1 MITMRNI
8 WIMMLGICLFGCGA
22 GKQPPSSQLSLT
34 WKLEKDSVEA
44 RYFKNTFCL
53 TNNGNKSLAD
63 NWVIYFN
70 QTPIYYQQPINA
82 PLEIECIGS
91 TYYKMYPTEHYQAL
105 APGETLSFTILSEG
119 NVINVS
125 SVPEGAYIVATD
137 EKGKMLQPQ
146 NIPIEIGLFT
156 PDTQW
161 IRSKS
166 SFPYAD
172 GNYLYKQ
179 NNDFS
184 KPVDCDMLSL
194 FPTPKKV
201 EKTGGVST
209 FSPKVGLKF
218 DGVFKEE
225 ALLLKKQL
233 TSELGCTVS
242 DKDEETII
250 ELKKTELPATCQC
263 PDEYYE
269 IVIKNNLLTLKANN
283 AHGIF
288 NACQTLV
295 ALLDNMKLAS
305 SPLPNLHITDYPDM
319 GHRGIMLDVARNF
332 TKKADLLKL
341 IDILSFYKMNVLHLH
356 LSDDEAW
363 RVEIPGLEE
372 LTEIASRRGH
382 TTDELTCLYP
392 AYAWGWNEADTTS
405 LANGYYSRNDFMD
418 ILKYAKERHIRI
430 IPEIDIPGHSRA
442 AIKAMNARYR
452 KYIDTDQSKAEEY
465 LLIDFAD
472 TSQYL
477 SAQNFTDNVINVAM
491 PSTYRFLEKV
501 IDEIRR
507 MYQDAGVELPAFH
520 VGGDEVPE
528 GIWEGSSICRTF
540 MKKHGLTKIRDLK
553 DYFLEQILE
562 MLDKRNIQV
571 VGWQDIVMKPDNTVN
586 EHFRNS
592 KVLNYC
598 WNTIPEQGGD
608 EVPYKLANAG
618 YPIILCNVGNF
629 YLDMSYCYHVEEPG
643 LRWGGYV
650 DEYVTFDMLPFD
662 IYKSLRR
669 NLKGE
674 SVDVKTVSN
683 GKQPLTKEGYKNIK
697 GLSGQIWAETIRSFE
712 QIEYYLFPKVFG
724 LAERAWNAQPSWAL
738 SPDSKVYVDAKRKYN
753 AGIVTY
759 ELPRLAKRGINFRV
773 SPPGII
779 VKDGL
784 LFVNTTNP
792 NAVIR
797 YTTDG
802 SEPTESSVEWQTPI
816 TCNAPLI
823 KAKAFY
829 LGKESVTTVLIN
841 ESY

>member
-156 PDTQW
+156 PDAQW
-161 IRSKS
+161 IRSKN

-179 NNDFS
+179 NDDFS
-184 KPVDCDMLSL
+184 KPVDCDILSL

-209 FSPKVGLKF
+209 FSPKLGLKF

-233 TSELGCTVS
+233 TSQLGCTVS

-250 ELKKTELPATCQC
+250 ELKKTEHPATCQC

-269 IVIKNNLLTLKANN
+269 IVIKNNLLTLKAND

-295 ALLDNMKLAS
+295 ALLDNMKLAF

-332 TKKADLLKL
+332 TKKTDLLKL

-392 AYAWGWNEADTTS
+392 AYAWGWNEVDTTS
-405 LANGYYSRNDFMD
+405 LANGYYSRSDFMD
-418 ILKYAKERHIRI
+418 ILKYAEERHIRI

-442 AIKAMNARYR
+442 AIKAMNARHR
-452 KYIDTDQSKAEEY
+452 KYIGKDQSKAEEY

-501 IDEIRR
+501 IDEIGR

-540 MKKHGLTKIRDLK
+540 MKEHGLAKIRDLK

-562 MLDKRNIQV
+562 MLDKRNIQA

-629 YLDMSYCYHVEEPG
+629 YLDMAYCYHVEEPG

-669 NLKGE
+669 NLKDE
-674 SVDVKTVSN
+674 SVDVKTASN

-738 SPDSKVYVDAKRKYN
+738 SPDSKVYADTKRKYN

-802 SEPTESSVEWQTPI
+802 SEPTENSVKWQTPI
-816 TCNAPLI
+816 ACDAPQI

-841 ESY
+841 E

>member
-125 SVPEGAYIVATD
+125 SVPEGAYIVVTD

-156 PDTQW
+156 PDAQW
-161 IRSKS
+161 IRSKN

-179 NNDFS
+179 NDDFS
-184 KPVDCDMLSL
+184 KSVDCDILSL

-233 TSELGCTVS
+233 TSQLGCTVS

-269 IVIKNNLLTLKANN
+269 IVIKNNLLTLKAND

-332 TKKADLLKL
+332 TKKTDLLKL

-405 LANGYYSRNDFMD
+405 LANGYYSRSDFMD

-501 IDEIRR
+501 IDEIGR

-528 GIWEGSSICRTF
+528 GIWEGSAICRTF
-540 MKKHGLTKIRDLK
+540 MKEHGLAKIRDLK

-562 MLDKRNIQV
+562 MLDKRNIQA

-629 YLDMSYCYHVEEPG
+629 YLDMAYCYHVEEPG

-674 SVDVKTVSN
+674 SMDVKTASN

-738 SPDSKVYVDAKRKYN
+738 SPDGKVYVDAKRKYN

-802 SEPTESSVEWQTPI
+802 SEPTENSVKWQTPI
-816 TCNAPLI
+816 ACDAPQI

-841 ESY
+841 E

>member
-8 WIMMLGICLFGCGA
+8 WIMMFGICLFGCGA
-22 GKQPPSSQLSLT
+22 GKHPPSSQLSLT

-82 PLEIECIGS
+82 SLEIECIGS

-125 SVPEGAYIVATD
+125 SVPEGAYIVVTD

-156 PDTQW
+156 PDAQW
-161 IRSKS
+161 IRSKN

-179 NNDFS
+179 NDDFS
-184 KPVDCDMLSL
+184 KPVDCDILSL

-233 TSELGCTVS
+233 TSQLGCTVS
-242 DKDEETII
+242 EKDEETII

-269 IVIKNNLLTLKANN
+269 IVIKNNLLTLKAND

-332 TKKADLLKL
+332 TKKTDLLKL

-405 LANGYYSRNDFMD
+405 LANGYYSRSDFMD

-501 IDEIRR
+501 IDEIGR

-528 GIWEGSSICRTF
+528 GIWEGSAICRTF
-540 MKKHGLTKIRDLK
+540 MKEHGLAKIRDLK

-562 MLDKRNIQV
+562 MLDKRNIQA

-629 YLDMSYCYHVEEPG
+629 YLDMAYCYHVEEPG

-669 NLKGE
+669 NLKDE
-674 SVDVKTVSN
+674 SVDVKTASN

-697 GLSGQIWAETIRSFE
+697 GLSGQIWAETIRSFG

-759 ELPRLAKRGINFRV
+759 ELPRLAKRGNNFRV

-802 SEPTESSVEWQTPI
+802 SEPTENSVKWQTPI
-816 TCNAPLI
+816 ACDAPQI

-841 ESY
+841 E

>member
-22 GKQPPSSQLSLT
+22 AKQPLSSQLSLT

-161 IRSKS
+161 IRSKN

-233 TSELGCTVS
+233 ASQLGCTVS

-250 ELKKTELPATCQC
+250 ELKKMEVPITC
-263 PDEYYE
+263 
-269 IVIKNNLLTLKANN
+269 
-283 AHGIF
+283 
-288 NACQTLV
+288 CQTLL
-295 ALLDNMKLAS
+295 ALLDNMELTSA
-305 SPLPNLHITDYPDM
+305 PLPNLHITDYPDM

-332 TKKADLLKL
+332 TKKTDLLKL

-491 PSTYRFLEKV
+491 LSTYRFLEKV
-501 IDEIRR
+501 IDEIGR

-528 GIWEGSSICRTF
+528 GIWEGSSVCRTF

-553 DYFLEQILE
+553 DYFLGQILE
-562 MLDKRNIQV
+562 MLDKRNIQA
-571 VGWQDIVMKPDNTVN
+571 VGWQDIVMNPDNTVN

-629 YLDMSYCYHVEEPG
+629 YLDMAYCYHVEEPG

-674 SVDVKTVSN
+674 SVDVKTASN

-724 LAERAWNAQPSWAL
+724 LAERVWNAQPSWAL
-738 SPDSKVYVDAKRKYN
+738 SPDGKVYMDAKRKYN

-784 LFVNTTNP
+784 LLVNTTNP

-802 SEPTESSVEWQTPI
+802 SEPTESSVEWQTQI
-816 TCNAPLI
+816 ACDAPLI

-841 ESY
+841 ELY

>member
-137 EKGKMLQPQ
+137 ENGKMLQPQ

-156 PDTQW
+156 PDAQW
-161 IRSKS
+161 IRSKN

-184 KPVDCDMLSL
+184 KPVDCDILSL

-233 TSELGCTVS
+233 TSQLGCTVS

-250 ELKKTELPATCQC
+250 ELKKIELPATCQC

-269 IVIKNNLLTLKANN
+269 IVIKNNLLTLKAND

-332 TKKADLLKL
+332 TKKTDLLKL

-405 LANGYYSRNDFMD
+405 LANGYYSRSDFMD

-501 IDEIRR
+501 IDEIGR

-540 MKKHGLTKIRDLK
+540 MKEHGLAKIRDLK

-562 MLDKRNIQV
+562 MLDKRNIQA

-629 YLDMSYCYHVEEPG
+629 YLDMAYCYHVEEPG

-674 SVDVKTVSN
+674 SVDVKTASN

-759 ELPRLAKRGINFRV
+759 ELPRLAKRGIDFRV

-802 SEPTESSVEWQTPI
+802 SEPTENSVKWQTPI
-816 TCNAPLI
+816 ACDAPQI

-841 ESY
+841 E

>member
-63 NWVIYFN
+63 DWVIYFN

-156 PDTQW
+156 PDAQW
-161 IRSKS
+161 IRSKN

-172 GNYLYKQ
+172 GYYLYKQ
-179 NNDFS
+179 NDDFS
-184 KPVDCDMLSL
+184 KPVECDILSL

-233 TSELGCTVS
+233 TSQLGCTVS
-242 DKDEETII
+242 EKDEETII

-269 IVIKNNLLTLKANN
+269 IVIKNNLLTLKAND

-332 TKKADLLKL
+332 TKKTDLLKL

-392 AYAWGWNEADTTS
+392 AYAWGWNEVDTTS
-405 LANGYYSRNDFMD
+405 LANGYYSRSDFMD

-501 IDEIRR
+501 IDEIGR

-540 MKKHGLTKIRDLK
+540 MKEHGLAKIRDLK

-562 MLDKRNIQV
+562 MLNKRNIQA

-629 YLDMSYCYHVEEPG
+629 YLDMAYCYHVEEPG

-674 SVDVKTVSN
+674 SVDVKTASN

-738 SPDSKVYVDAKRKYN
+738 SPDSKVYADAKRKYN

-802 SEPTESSVEWQTPI
+802 SEPTENSVKWQTPI
-816 TCNAPLI
+816 ACDAPQI

-841 ESY
+841 E

>member
-53 TNNGNKSLAD
+53 TNNGNKALAD

-70 QTPIYYQQPINA
+70 QTPIYYQQPVNA

-146 NIPIEIGLFT
+146 NIPIEIGLFR
-156 PDTQW
+156 PDAQW
-161 IRSKS
+161 ISSKN

-179 NNDFS
+179 NDDFS
-184 KPVDCDMLSL
+184 KPVDCDILSL

-209 FSPKVGLKF
+209 FSPKLGLKF

-233 TSELGCTVS
+233 TSQLGCTVS

-250 ELKKTELPATCQC
+250 ELKKTEHPATCQC

-269 IVIKNNLLTLKANN
+269 IVIKNNLLTLKAND

-295 ALLDNMKLAS
+295 ALLDNMKLAF

-332 TKKADLLKL
+332 TKKTDLLKL

-372 LTEIASRRGH
+372 LTETASLRGH
-382 TTDELTCLYP
+382 TTDEQTCLYP

-405 LANGYYSRNDFMD
+405 LANGYYSRSDFMD

-442 AIKAMNARYR
+442 AIKAMNARHR
-452 KYIDTDQSKAEEY
+452 KYIGKDQSKAEEY

-501 IDEIRR
+501 IDEIGR

-528 GIWEGSSICRTF
+528 GIWEGSAICCTF
-540 MKKHGLTKIRDLK
+540 MKEHGLTKIRDLK

-562 MLDKRNIQV
+562 MLDKRNIQA
-571 VGWQDIVMKPDNTVN
+571 VGWQDIVMNPDNTVN

-629 YLDMSYCYHVEEPG
+629 YLDMAYCYHVEEPG

-669 NLKGE
+669 NLKDE
-674 SVDVKTVSN
+674 SVDVKTASN

-738 SPDSKVYVDAKRKYN
+738 SPDSKVYADTKRKYN

-802 SEPTESSVEWQTPI
+802 SEPTENSVKWQTPI
-816 TCNAPLI
+816 ACDAPQI

-841 ESY
+841 E

>member
-161 IRSKS
+161 IRSKN

-233 TSELGCTVS
+233 ASQLGCTVS

-250 ELKKTELPATCQC
+250 ELKKTEFPATCQC

-269 IVIKNNLLTLKANN
+269 IVIKNNLLTLKAND

-332 TKKADLLKL
+332 TKKTDLLKL
-341 IDILSFYKMNVLHLH
+341 IDMLSFYKMNVLHLH

-405 LANGYYSRNDFMD
+405 LANGYYSRSDFMD

-430 IPEIDIPGHSRA
+430 IPEVDIPGHSRA

-452 KYIDTDQSKAEEY
+452 KYIDTNQSKAEEY

-501 IDEIRR
+501 IDEIGR

-540 MKKHGLTKIRDLK
+540 MKEHGLTKIRDLK

-562 MLDKRNIQV
+562 MLDKRNIQA

-629 YLDMSYCYHVEEPG
+629 YLDMAYCYHVEEPG

-674 SVDVKTVSN
+674 SVDVKTASN

-724 LAERAWNAQPSWAL
+724 LAERVWNAQPSWAL
-738 SPDSKVYVDAKRKYN
+738 SPDGKVYMDAKRKYN

-802 SEPTESSVEWQTPI
+802 SEPTENSVKWQTPI
-816 TCNAPLI
+816 ACDAPQI

-841 ESY
+841 E

>member
-156 PDTQW
+156 PDAQW
-161 IRSKS
+161 IRSKNS
-166 SFPYAD
+166 LPYAD

-179 NNDFS
+179 NDDFS
-184 KPVDCDMLSL
+184 KPVDCDILSL

-209 FSPKVGLKF
+209 FSPKLGLKF

-233 TSELGCTVS
+233 TSQLGCTVS

-269 IVIKNNLLTLKANN
+269 IVIKNNLLTLKAND

-332 TKKADLLKL
+332 TKKTDLLKL

-392 AYAWGWNEADTTS
+392 AYAWGWNEVDTTS
-405 LANGYYSRNDFMD
+405 LANGYYSRSDFMD

-501 IDEIRR
+501 IDEIGR

-540 MKKHGLTKIRDLK
+540 MKEHGLAKIRDLK

-562 MLDKRNIQV
+562 MLDKRNIQA

-629 YLDMSYCYHVEEPG
+629 YLDMAYCYHVEEPG

-674 SVDVKTVSN
+674 SVDVKTASN

-738 SPDSKVYVDAKRKYN
+738 SPDSKVYADAKRKYN

-784 LFVNTTNP
+784 LFVNATNP

-802 SEPTESSVEWQTPI
+802 SEPTENSVKWQTPI
-816 TCNAPLI
+816 ACDAPQI

-841 ESY
+841 E

>member
-1 MITMRNI
+1 
-8 WIMMLGICLFGCGA
+8 MMLGICLFGCGA

-156 PDTQW
+156 PDAQW
-161 IRSKS
+161 IRSKN

-179 NNDFS
+179 NDDFS
-184 KPVDCDMLSL
+184 KPVDCDILSL

-233 TSELGCTVS
+233 TSQLGCTVS

-269 IVIKNNLLTLKANN
+269 IVIKNNLLTLKAND

-332 TKKADLLKL
+332 TKKTDLLKL

-405 LANGYYSRNDFMD
+405 LANGYYSRSDFMD

-501 IDEIRR
+501 IDEIGR

-528 GIWEGSSICRTF
+528 GIWEGSAICRTF
-540 MKKHGLTKIRDLK
+540 MKEHGLAKIRDLK

-562 MLDKRNIQV
+562 MLDKRNIQA

-629 YLDMSYCYHVEEPG
+629 YLDMAYCYHVEEPG

-674 SVDVKTVSN
+674 SVDVKTASN

-738 SPDSKVYVDAKRKYN
+738 SSDSKVYADAKRKYN

-802 SEPTESSVEWQTPI
+802 SEPTENSVKWQTPI
-816 TCNAPLI
+816 ACDAPQI

-841 ESY
+841 E

>member
-34 WKLEKDSVEA
+34 WKLEKDSVGA

-53 TNNGNKSLAD
+53 TNNGNKALAD

-70 QTPIYYQQPINA
+70 QTPIYYQQPVNA

-105 APGETLSFTILSEG
+105 APGETLSFTIMSEG

-161 IRSKS
+161 IRSKN

-233 TSELGCTVS
+233 TSLFGCIVS

-250 ELKKTELPATCQC
+250 ELKKTELPATCQY

-269 IVIKNNLLTLKANN
+269 IVIKNNLLTLKAND

-288 NACQTLV
+288 NAGQTLV

-332 TKKADLLKL
+332 TKKTDLLKL

-491 PSTYRFLEKV
+491 LSTYRFLEKV
-501 IDEIRR
+501 IDEIGR

-528 GIWEGSSICRTF
+528 GIWEGSAICRTF
-540 MKKHGLTKIRDLK
+540 MKEHGLTKIRDLK

-562 MLDKRNIQV
+562 MLDKRNIQA
-571 VGWQDIVMKPDNTVN
+571 VGWQDIVMNPDNTVN

-629 YLDMSYCYHVEEPG
+629 YLDMAYCYHVEEPG

-674 SVDVKTVSN
+674 PVDVKTASN
-683 GKQPLTKEGYKNIK
+683 GKQPLTKEGCQNIK
-697 GLSGQIWAETIRSFE
+697 GLSGQIWSETIRSFE
-712 QIEYYLFPKVFG
+712 QIEYFLFPKVFG

-738 SPDSKVYVDAKRKYN
+738 SSDNKIYMDAKRKYN
-753 AGIVTY
+753 AGIVNY
-759 ELPRLAKRGINFRV
+759 ELPRLAKRGINFRI

-779 VKDGL
+779 VRDGL
-784 LFVNTTNP
+784 LLANTTNP
-792 NAVIR
+792 NVVIR

-802 SEPTESSVEWQTPI
+802 NEPNENSVVWKEPI
-816 TCNAPLI
+816 KCDAPLI
-823 KAKAFY
+823 KAKAFC
-829 LGKESVTTVLIN
+829 LGKESVTIVLIN
-841 ESY
+841 K

>member
-125 SVPEGAYIVATD
+125 SVPEGAYIVVTD

-156 PDTQW
+156 PDAQW
-161 IRSKS
+161 IRSKN

-179 NNDFS
+179 NDDFS
-184 KPVDCDMLSL
+184 KPVDCDILSL

-233 TSELGCTVS
+233 TSQLGCTAS

-269 IVIKNNLLTLKANN
+269 IVIKNNLLTLKAND

-332 TKKADLLKL
+332 TKKTDLLKL

-405 LANGYYSRNDFMD
+405 LANGYYSRSDFMD

-501 IDEIRR
+501 IDEIGR

-528 GIWEGSSICRTF
+528 GIWEGSAICRTF
-540 MKKHGLTKIRDLK
+540 MKEHGLTKIRDLK

-562 MLDKRNIQV
+562 MLDKRNIQA

-598 WNTIPEQGGD
+598 WNTIPEQDGD

-629 YLDMSYCYHVEEPG
+629 YLDMAYCYHVEEPG

-674 SVDVKTVSN
+674 SVDVKKASN

-738 SPDSKVYVDAKRKYN
+738 SPDSKVYADVKRKYN

-802 SEPTESSVEWQTPI
+802 SEPTENSVKWQTPI
-816 TCNAPLI
+816 ACDAPQI

-841 ESY
+841 E

>member
-125 SVPEGAYIVATD
+125 SVPEGAYIVVTD

-146 NIPIEIGLFT
+146 NIPIEIGLFM
-156 PDTQW
+156 PDAQW
-161 IRSKS
+161 VRSKN

-179 NNDFS
+179 NDDFS
-184 KPVDCDMLSL
+184 KPVDCDILSL

-233 TSELGCTVS
+233 TSQLGCTVS
-242 DKDEETII
+242 EKDEETII

-269 IVIKNNLLTLKANN
+269 IVIKNNLLTLKAND

-332 TKKADLLKL
+332 TKKTDLLKL

-405 LANGYYSRNDFMD
+405 LANGYYSRSDFMD

-430 IPEIDIPGHSRA
+430 IPEVDIPGHSRA

-452 KYIDTDQSKAEEY
+452 KYIDTNQSKAEEY

-501 IDEIRR
+501 IDEIGR

-540 MKKHGLTKIRDLK
+540 MKEHGLAKIRDLK

-562 MLDKRNIQV
+562 MLDKRNIQA

-629 YLDMSYCYHVEEPG
+629 YLDMAYCYHVEEPG

-674 SVDVKTVSN
+674 SVDVKTASN

-738 SPDSKVYVDAKRKYN
+738 SPDSKVYADTKRKYN

-802 SEPTESSVEWQTPI
+802 SEPTENSVKWQTPI
-816 TCNAPLI
+816 ACDAPQI

-841 ESY
+841 E

>member
-156 PDTQW
+156 PDAQW
-161 IRSKS
+161 IRSKN

-179 NNDFS
+179 NDDFS
-184 KPVDCDMLSL
+184 KPVDCDILSL

-233 TSELGCTVS
+233 TSQLGCTVS

-269 IVIKNNLLTLKANN
+269 IVIKNNLLTLKAND

-295 ALLDNMKLAS
+295 ALLDSMKLAS

-332 TKKADLLKL
+332 TKKTDLLKL

-392 AYAWGWNEADTTS
+392 AYAWGWNEVDTTS
-405 LANGYYSRNDFMD
+405 LANGYYSRSDFMD

-501 IDEIRR
+501 IDEIGR

-540 MKKHGLTKIRDLK
+540 MKEHGLAKIRDLK

-562 MLDKRNIQV
+562 MLDKRNIQA

-629 YLDMSYCYHVEEPG
+629 YLDMAYCYHVEEPG

-674 SVDVKTVSN
+674 SVDVKTASN

-738 SPDSKVYVDAKRKYN
+738 SPDSKVYADAKRKYN
-753 AGIVTY
+753 AGIVIY

-802 SEPTESSVEWQTPI
+802 SEPTENSVKWQTPI
-816 TCNAPLI
+816 ACDAPQI

-841 ESY
+841 E

>member
-22 GKQPPSSQLSLT
+22 GKQSPSSQLSLT

-53 TNNGNKSLAD
+53 TNKGNKSLAD
-63 NWVIYFN
+63 DWVIYFN

-125 SVPEGAYIVATD
+125 SVPEGAYIVVTD

-156 PDTQW
+156 PDAQW
-161 IRSKS
+161 IRSKN

-179 NNDFS
+179 NDDFS
-184 KPVDCDMLSL
+184 KPVDCDILSL

-201 EKTGGVST
+201 EKAGGVST

-233 TSELGCTVS
+233 TSQLGCTVS

-250 ELKKTELPATCQC
+250 ELKKTEHPATCQC

-269 IVIKNNLLTLKANN
+269 IVIKNNLLTLKAND

-332 TKKADLLKL
+332 TKKTDLLKL

-405 LANGYYSRNDFMD
+405 LANGYYSRSDFMD

-452 KYIDTDQSKAEEY
+452 KYIDTDQPKAEEY

-501 IDEIRR
+501 IDEIGR
-507 MYQDAGVELPAFH
+507 MYQDAGVELLAFH

-528 GIWEGSSICRTF
+528 GIWEGSAICRTF
-540 MKKHGLTKIRDLK
+540 MKEHGLAKIRDLK

-562 MLDKRNIQV
+562 MLDKRNIQA

-629 YLDMSYCYHVEEPG
+629 YLDMAYCYHVEEPG

-674 SVDVKTVSN
+674 SVDVKTASN

-738 SPDSKVYVDAKRKYN
+738 SLDSKVYVDAKRKYN

-784 LFVNTTNP
+784 LLANTANP

-802 SEPTESSVEWQTPI
+802 NEPNENSVLWKEPI
-816 TCNAPLI
+816 KCDAPLI
-823 KAKAFY
+823 KAKAY
-829 LGKESVTTVLIN
+829 CLGKESVAIMLIN
-841 ESY
+841 K

>member
-22 GKQPPSSQLSLT
+22 GKQSLSSQLSLT
-34 WKLEKDSVEA
+34 WKLEKDSAEA

-137 EKGKMLQPQ
+137 ENGKMLQPQ

-156 PDTQW
+156 PNTQW
-161 IRSKS
+161 VRSKN

-172 GNYLYKQ
+172 GNNLYKQ
-179 NNDFS
+179 NDDFS
-184 KPVDCDMLSL
+184 KPIDCDMLSL

-269 IVIKNNLLTLKANN
+269 IVTKNNLLTLKANN

-305 SPLPNLHITDYPDM
+305 SPLPNLHVTDYPDM

-501 IDEIRR
+501 IDEIGR

-528 GIWEGSSICRTF
+528 GIWEGSSVCRTF
-540 MKKHGLTKIRDLK
+540 MKEHGLTKIRDLK

-562 MLDKRNIQV
+562 MLDKRNIQA
-571 VGWQDIVMKPDNTVN
+571 VGWQDIVMKPDNIVN

-629 YLDMSYCYHVEEPG
+629 YLDMAYRYHVEEPG

-662 IYKSLRR
+662 TYKSLRR

-816 TCNAPLI
+816 TCNVPLI

>member
-1 MITMRNI
+1 MMAMRNI
-8 WIMMLGICLFGCGA
+8 WVMIVGICLFGCGA

-125 SVPEGAYIVATD
+125 SVPEGAYIIATD

-156 PDTQW
+156 PDAQW
-161 IRSKS
+161 IRSKN

-179 NNDFS
+179 NDDFS
-184 KPVDCDMLSL
+184 KPVDCDILSL

-201 EKTGGVST
+201 EKAGGVST

-233 TSELGCTVS
+233 TSQLGCTVS

-250 ELKKTELPATCQC
+250 ELKKTEHPATCQC

-269 IVIKNNLLTLKANN
+269 IVIKNNLLTLKAND

-332 TKKADLLKL
+332 TKKTDLLKL

-392 AYAWGWNEADTTS
+392 AYAWGWNEVDTTS
-405 LANGYYSRNDFMD
+405 LANGYYSRSDFMD

-501 IDEIRR
+501 IDEIGR

-540 MKKHGLTKIRDLK
+540 MKEHGLAKIRDLK

-562 MLDKRNIQV
+562 MLDKRNIQA

-629 YLDMSYCYHVEEPG
+629 YLDMAYCYHVEEPG

-674 SVDVKTVSN
+674 SVDVKTASN

-738 SPDSKVYVDAKRKYN
+738 SPDSKVYADAKRKYN

-802 SEPTESSVEWQTPI
+802 SEPTENSVKWQTPI
-816 TCNAPLI
+816 ACDAPQI

-841 ESY
+841 E

>member
-22 GKQPPSSQLSLT
+22 GKQPPSSQLSLI

-91 TYYKMYPTEHYQAL
+91 TYYKMYHTEHYQAL
-105 APGETLSFTILSEG
+105 APGETLSFAILSEG

-156 PDTQW
+156 PDAQW
-161 IRSKS
+161 IRSKN

-179 NNDFS
+179 NDDFS
-184 KPVDCDMLSL
+184 KPVDCDILSL

-209 FSPKVGLKF
+209 FSPKIGLKF

-233 TSELGCTVS
+233 TSQLGCTVS

-269 IVIKNNLLTLKANN
+269 IVIKNNLLTLKAND

-332 TKKADLLKL
+332 TKKTDLLKL

-405 LANGYYSRNDFMD
+405 LANGYYSRSDFMD

-501 IDEIRR
+501 IDEIGR

-528 GIWEGSSICRTF
+528 GIWEGSAICRTF
-540 MKKHGLTKIRDLK
+540 MKEHGLAKIRDLK

-562 MLDKRNIQV
+562 MLDKRNIQA

-629 YLDMSYCYHVEEPG
+629 YLDMAYCYHVEEPG

-662 IYKSLRR
+662 IYKSLRW

-674 SVDVKTVSN
+674 SVDVKTASN

-724 LAERAWNAQPSWAL
+724 LSERAWNAQPSWAL
-738 SPDSKVYVDAKRKYN
+738 SPDSKVYADAKRKYN

-802 SEPTESSVEWQTPI
+802 SEPTENSVKWQTPI
-816 TCNAPLI
+816 ACDAPQI

-841 ESY
+841 E

>member
-22 GKQPPSSQLSLT
+22 GKQPLSSQLSLT

-137 EKGKMLQPQ
+137 ENGKMLQPQ

-156 PDTQW
+156 PNTQW
-161 IRSKS
+161 VRSKN

-172 GNYLYKQ
+172 GNNLYKQ
-179 NNDFS
+179 NDDFS
-184 KPVDCDMLSL
+184 KPIDCDMLSL

-305 SPLPNLHITDYPDM
+305 SPLPNLHVTDYPDM

-501 IDEIRR
+501 IDEIGR

-528 GIWEGSSICRTF
+528 GIWEGSSVCRTF
-540 MKKHGLTKIRDLK
+540 MKEHGLTKIRDLK

-562 MLDKRNIQV
+562 MLDKRNIQA
-571 VGWQDIVMKPDNTVN
+571 VGWQDIVMKPDNIVN

-629 YLDMSYCYHVEEPG
+629 YLDMAYRYHVEEPG

-662 IYKSLRR
+662 TYKSLRR

-816 TCNAPLI
+816 TCNVPLI

>member
-22 GKQPPSSQLSLT
+22 GKQPPSSQLSLI

-105 APGETLSFTILSEG
+105 APGETLSFAILSEG

-156 PDTQW
+156 PDAQW
-161 IRSKS
+161 IRSKN

-179 NNDFS
+179 NDDFS
-184 KPVDCDMLSL
+184 KPVDCDILSL

-209 FSPKVGLKF
+209 FSPKIGLKF

-233 TSELGCTVS
+233 TSQLGCTVS

-269 IVIKNNLLTLKANN
+269 IVIKNNLLTLKAND

-295 ALLDNMKLAS
+295 ALLDSMKLAS

-332 TKKADLLKL
+332 TKKTDLLKL

-405 LANGYYSRNDFMD
+405 LANGYYSRSDFMD

-501 IDEIRR
+501 IDEIGR

-528 GIWEGSSICRTF
+528 GIWEGSAICRTF
-540 MKKHGLTKIRDLK
+540 MKEHGLAKIRDLK

-562 MLDKRNIQV
+562 MLDKRNIQA

-629 YLDMSYCYHVEEPG
+629 YLDMAYCYHVEEPG

-662 IYKSLRR
+662 IYKSLRW

-674 SVDVKTVSN
+674 SVDVKTASN

-724 LAERAWNAQPSWAL
+724 LSERAWNAQPSWAL
-738 SPDSKVYVDAKRKYN
+738 SPDSKVYADAKRKYN

-802 SEPTESSVEWQTPI
+802 SEPTENSVKWQTPI
-816 TCNAPLI
+816 ACDAPQI

-841 ESY
+841 E

>member
-53 TNNGNKSLAD
+53 TNNGNKALAD

-70 QTPIYYQQPINA
+70 QTPIYYQQPVNA

-105 APGETLSFTILSEG
+105 APGETLSFTIMSEG

-146 NIPIEIGLFT
+146 NIPIEIGLFR
-156 PDTQW
+156 PDAQW
-161 IRSKS
+161 ISSKN

-179 NNDFS
+179 NDDFS
-184 KPVDCDMLSL
+184 KPVDCDILSL

-233 TSELGCTVS
+233 TSLFGCIVS

-250 ELKKTELPATCQC
+250 ELKKTELPATCQY

-269 IVIKNNLLTLKANN
+269 IVIKNNLLTLKANDV
-283 AHGIF
+283 HGIF
-288 NACQTLV
+288 NAGQTLV

-332 TKKADLLKL
+332 TKKTDLLKL

-372 LTEIASRRGH
+372 LTATASLRGH
-382 TTDELTCLYP
+382 TTDEQTCLYP

-405 LANGYYSRNDFMD
+405 LANGYYSRSDFMD

-442 AIKAMNARYR
+442 AIKAMNARHR
-452 KYIDTDQSKAEEY
+452 KYMGKDQSKAEEY

-501 IDEIRR
+501 IDEIGR

-528 GIWEGSSICRTF
+528 GIWEGSAICRTF
-540 MKKHGLTKIRDLK
+540 MKEHGLTKIRDLK

-562 MLDKRNIQV
+562 MLDKRNIQA
-571 VGWQDIVMKPDNTVN
+571 VGWQDIVMNPDNTVN

-629 YLDMSYCYHVEEPG
+629 YLDMAYCYHVEEPG

-674 SVDVKTVSN
+674 PVDVKTASN
-683 GKQPLTKEGYKNIK
+683 GKQPLTKEGCQNIK
-697 GLSGQIWAETIRSFE
+697 GLSGQIWSETIRSFE

-738 SPDSKVYVDAKRKYN
+738 SSDNKIYMDAKRKYN
-753 AGIVTY
+753 AGIVNY
-759 ELPRLAKRGINFRV
+759 ELPRLAKRGINFRI

-779 VKDGL
+779 VRDGL
-784 LFVNTTNP
+784 LLANTTNP
-792 NAVIR
+792 NVVIR

-802 SEPTESSVEWQTPI
+802 NEPNENSVVWKEPI
-816 TCNAPLI
+816 KCDAPLI
-823 KAKAFY
+823 KAKA
-829 LGKESVTTVLIN
+829 LGKESVTIVLIN
-841 ESY
+841 K

>member
-105 APGETLSFTILSEG
+105 APGETLSFTILSER

-137 EKGKMLQPQ
+137 ENGKMLQPQ

-156 PDTQW
+156 PDAQW
-161 IRSKS
+161 IRSKN

-179 NNDFS
+179 NDDFS
-184 KPVDCDMLSL
+184 KPVDCDILSL

-233 TSELGCTVS
+233 TSQLGCTVS

-269 IVIKNNLLTLKANN
+269 IVIKNNLLTLKAND

-295 ALLDNMKLAS
+295 ALLDSMKLAS

-332 TKKADLLKL
+332 TKKTDLLKL

-392 AYAWGWNEADTTS
+392 AYAWGWNEVDTTS
-405 LANGYYSRNDFMD
+405 LANGYYSRSDFMD

-501 IDEIRR
+501 IDEIGR

-528 GIWEGSSICRTF
+528 GIWEGSSVCRTF

-553 DYFLEQILE
+553 DYFLGQILE
-562 MLDKRNIQV
+562 MLDKRNIQA
-571 VGWQDIVMKPDNTVN
+571 VGWQDIVMNPDNTVN

-629 YLDMSYCYHVEEPG
+629 YLDMAYCYHVEEPG

-674 SVDVKTVSN
+674 SVDVKTASN

-816 TCNAPLI
+816 TCNVPLI

>member
-156 PDTQW
+156 PDAQW
-161 IRSKS
+161 IRSKN

-218 DGVFKEE
+218 AGVFKEE

-233 TSELGCTVS
+233 TSQLGCTVS

-269 IVIKNNLLTLKANN
+269 IVIKNNLLTLKAND

-332 TKKADLLKL
+332 TKKTDLLNL

-405 LANGYYSRNDFMD
+405 LANGYYSRSDFMD

-452 KYIDTDQSKAEEY
+452 KYIDTDRPKAEEY

-501 IDEIRR
+501 IDEIGR

-528 GIWEGSSICRTF
+528 GIWEGSSVCRTF

-553 DYFLEQILE
+553 DYFLGQILE
-562 MLDKRNIQV
+562 MLDKHNIQA
-571 VGWQDIVMKPDNTVN
+571 VGWQDIVMNPDNTVN
-586 EHFRNS
+586 EHFRHS

-629 YLDMSYCYHVEEPG
+629 YLDMAYCYHVEEPG

-674 SVDVKTVSN
+674 SVDVKTASN

-738 SPDSKVYVDAKRKYN
+738 SLDSKVYVDAKRKYN

-773 SPPGII
+773 SPPGIM
-779 VKDGL
+779 VRDGL
-784 LFVNTTNP
+784 LLVNTTNP

-802 SEPTESSVEWQTPI
+802 SEPTESSVEWQTQI
-816 TCNAPLI
+816 ACDAPLI

>member
-53 TNNGNKSLAD
+53 TNKGNKSLAD
-63 NWVIYFN
+63 DWVIYFN

-156 PDTQW
+156 PDAQW
-161 IRSKS
+161 VRSKN

-179 NNDFS
+179 NDDFS
-184 KPVDCDMLSL
+184 KSVDCDILSL

-233 TSELGCTVS
+233 TSQLGCTVS
-242 DKDEETII
+242 EKDEETII

-269 IVIKNNLLTLKANN
+269 IVIKNNLLTLKAND

-332 TKKADLLKL
+332 TKKTDLLKL

-372 LTEIASRRGH
+372 LTEIASRRGY

-392 AYAWGWNEADTTS
+392 AYAWGWNEVDTTS
-405 LANGYYSRNDFMD
+405 LANGYYSRSDFMD

-501 IDEIRR
+501 IDEIGR

-528 GIWEGSSICRTF
+528 GIWEGSAICRTF
-540 MKKHGLTKIRDLK
+540 MKEHGLAKIRDLK

-562 MLDKRNIQV
+562 MLDKRNIQA

-629 YLDMSYCYHVEEPG
+629 YLDMAYCYHVEEPG

-674 SVDVKTVSN
+674 SVDVKTASN

-738 SPDSKVYVDAKRKYN
+738 SPDSKVYADAKRKYN

-802 SEPTESSVEWQTPI
+802 SEPTENSVKWQTPI
-816 TCNAPLI
+816 ACDAPQI

-841 ESY
+841 E

>member
-53 TNNGNKSLAD
+53 TNKGNKSLAD
-63 NWVIYFN
+63 DWVIYFN

-82 PLEIECIGS
+82 PVEIECIGS

-125 SVPEGAYIVATD
+125 SVPEGAYIVVTD

-156 PDTQW
+156 PDAQW
-161 IRSKS
+161 IRSKN

-179 NNDFS
+179 NDDFS
-184 KPVDCDMLSL
+184 KPVDCDILSL

-209 FSPKVGLKF
+209 FSPKLGLKF

-233 TSELGCTVS
+233 TSQLGCTVS

-250 ELKKTELPATCQC
+250 ELKKTEHPATCQC

-269 IVIKNNLLTLKANN
+269 IVIKNNLLTLKAND

-332 TKKADLLKL
+332 TKKTDLLKL

-392 AYAWGWNEADTTS
+392 AYAWGWNEAVTTS
-405 LANGYYSRNDFMD
+405 LANGYYSRSDFMD

-501 IDEIRR
+501 IDEIGR

-540 MKKHGLTKIRDLK
+540 MKEHGLTKIRDLK

-562 MLDKRNIQV
+562 MLDKRNIQA
-571 VGWQDIVMKPDNTVN
+571 VGWQDIVMNPDNTVN

-629 YLDMSYCYHVEEPG
+629 YLDMAYCYHVEEPG

-674 SVDVKTVSN
+674 SVDVKTASN

-738 SPDSKVYVDAKRKYN
+738 SPDSKVYADAKRKYN

-802 SEPTESSVEWQTPI
+802 SEPTENSVKWQTPI
-816 TCNAPLI
+816 ACDAPQI

-841 ESY
+841 E

>member
-8 WIMMLGICLFGCGA
+8 WIMMLGICLFVCGA
-22 GKQPPSSQLSLT
+22 GKQSLSSQLSLT
-34 WKLEKDSVEA
+34 WKLEKDSAEA

-137 EKGKMLQPQ
+137 ENGKMLQPQ

-156 PDTQW
+156 PNTQW
-161 IRSKS
+161 VRSKN

-172 GNYLYKQ
+172 GNNLYKQ
-179 NNDFS
+179 NDDFS
-184 KPVDCDMLSL
+184 KPIDCDMLSL

-305 SPLPNLHITDYPDM
+305 SPLPNLHVTDYPDM

-501 IDEIRR
+501 IDEIGR

-528 GIWEGSSICRTF
+528 GIWEGSSVCRTF
-540 MKKHGLTKIRDLK
+540 MKEHGLTKIRDLK

-562 MLDKRNIQV
+562 MLDKRNIQA
-571 VGWQDIVMKPDNTVN
+571 VGWQDIVMKPDNIVN

-629 YLDMSYCYHVEEPG
+629 YLDMAYRYHVEEPG

-816 TCNAPLI
+816 TCNVPLI

>member
-146 NIPIEIGLFT
+146 NIPIEIGLFR
-156 PDTQW
+156 PDAQW
-161 IRSKS
+161 ISSKN

-179 NNDFS
+179 NDDFS
-184 KPVDCDMLSL
+184 KPVDCDILSL

-209 FSPKVGLKF
+209 FSPKLGLKF

-233 TSELGCTVS
+233 TSQLGCTVS

-250 ELKKTELPATCQC
+250 ELKKTEHPATCQC

-269 IVIKNNLLTLKANN
+269 IVIKNNLLTLKAND

-295 ALLDNMKLAS
+295 ALLDNMKLAF

-332 TKKADLLKL
+332 TKKTDLLKL

-392 AYAWGWNEADTTS
+392 AYAWGWNEVDTTS
-405 LANGYYSRNDFMD
+405 LANGYYSRSDFMD
-418 ILKYAKERHIRI
+418 ILKYAEERHIRI

-501 IDEIRR
+501 IDEIGR

-540 MKKHGLTKIRDLK
+540 MKEHGLAKIRDLK

-562 MLDKRNIQV
+562 MLDKRNIQA

-629 YLDMSYCYHVEEPG
+629 YLDMAYCYHVEEPG

-669 NLKGE
+669 NLKDE
-674 SVDVKTVSN
+674 SVDVKTASN

-738 SPDSKVYVDAKRKYN
+738 SPDSKVYADTKRKYN

-802 SEPTESSVEWQTPI
+802 SEPTENSVKWQTPI
-816 TCNAPLI
+816 ACDAPQI

-841 ESY
+841 E

>member
-22 GKQPPSSQLSLT
+22 AKQPLSSQLSLT

-161 IRSKS
+161 IRSKN

-218 DGVFKEE
+218 KEE

-233 TSELGCTVS
+233 ASQLGCTVS

-250 ELKKTELPATCQC
+250 ELKKMEVPITCQY

-269 IVIKNNLLTLKANN
+269 IVIKNNRLTLKAND

-288 NACQTLV
+288 NACQTLL
-295 ALLDNMKLAS
+295 ALLDNMELTSA
-305 SPLPNLHITDYPDM
+305 PLPNLHITDYPDM

-332 TKKADLLKL
+332 TKKTDLLKL

-491 PSTYRFLEKV
+491 LSTYRFLEKV
-501 IDEIRR
+501 IDEIGR

-528 GIWEGSSICRTF
+528 GIWEGSSVCRTF

-553 DYFLEQILE
+553 DYFLGQILE
-562 MLDKRNIQV
+562 MLDKRNIQA
-571 VGWQDIVMKPDNTVN
+571 VGWQDIVMNPDNTVN

-629 YLDMSYCYHVEEPG
+629 YLDMAYCYHVEEPG

-674 SVDVKTVSN
+674 SVDVKTASN

-724 LAERAWNAQPSWAL
+724 LAERVWNAQPSWAL
-738 SPDSKVYVDAKRKYN
+738 SPDGKVYMDAKRKYN

-784 LFVNTTNP
+784 LLVNTTNP

-802 SEPTESSVEWQTPI
+802 SEPTESSVEWQTQI
-816 TCNAPLI
+816 ACDAPLI

-841 ESY
+841 ELY

>member
-22 GKQPPSSQLSLT
+22 GKQSLSSQLSLT
-34 WKLEKDSVEA
+34 WKLEKDSAEA

-137 EKGKMLQPQ
+137 ENGKMLQPQ

-156 PDTQW
+156 PNTQW
-161 IRSKS
+161 VRSKN

-172 GNYLYKQ
+172 GNNLYKQ
-179 NNDFS
+179 NDDFS
-184 KPVDCDMLSL
+184 KPIDCDMLSL

-305 SPLPNLHITDYPDM
+305 SPLPNLHVTDYPDM

-501 IDEIRR
+501 IDEIGR

-528 GIWEGSSICRTF
+528 GIWEGSSVCRTF
-540 MKKHGLTKIRDLK
+540 MKEHGLTKIRDLK

-562 MLDKRNIQV
+562 MLDKRNIQA
-571 VGWQDIVMKPDNTVN
+571 VGWQDIVMKPDNIVN

-598 WNTIPEQGGD
+598 WNTIPQQGGD

-629 YLDMSYCYHVEEPG
+629 YLDMAYRYHVEEPG

-816 TCNAPLI
+816 TCNVPLI

>member
-53 TNNGNKSLAD
+53 TNKGNKSLAD
-63 NWVIYFN
+63 DWVIYFN

-125 SVPEGAYIVATD
+125 SVPEGAYIVVTD

-156 PDTQW
+156 PDAQW
-161 IRSKS
+161 IRSKN

-233 TSELGCTVS
+233 ASQLGCTVS

-250 ELKKTELPATCQC
+250 ELKKTEHPATCQC

-269 IVIKNNLLTLKANN
+269 IVIKNNLLTLKAND

-332 TKKADLLKL
+332 TKKTDLLKL

-501 IDEIRR
+501 IDEIGR
-507 MYQDAGVELPAFH
+507 MYQDAGVELLAFH

-528 GIWEGSSICRTF
+528 GIWEGSAICRTF
-540 MKKHGLTKIRDLK
+540 MKEHGLAKIRDLK

-562 MLDKRNIQV
+562 MLDKRNIQA

-629 YLDMSYCYHVEEPG
+629 YLDMAYCYHVEEPG

-674 SVDVKTVSN
+674 SVDVKTASN

-724 LAERAWNAQPSWAL
+724 LVERAWNAQPSWAL

-784 LFVNTTNP
+784 LLANTANP

-802 SEPTESSVEWQTPI
+802 NEPNENSVLWKEPI
-816 TCNAPLI
+816 KCDAPLI
-823 KAKAFY
+823 KAKAY
-829 LGKESVTTVLIN
+829 CLGKESVAIMLIN
-841 ESY
+841 K

>member
-22 GKQPPSSQLSLT
+22 AKQPLSSQLSLT

-161 IRSKS
+161 IRSKN

-201 EKTGGVST
+201 EKTGGVS
-209 FSPKVGLKF
+209 
-218 DGVFKEE
+218 
-225 ALLLKKQL
+225 
-233 TSELGCTVS
+233 
-242 DKDEETII
+242 I
-250 ELKKTELPATCQC
+250 TCQY

-269 IVIKNNLLTLKANN
+269 IVIKNNRLTLKAND

-288 NACQTLV
+288 NACQTLL
-295 ALLDNMKLAS
+295 ALLDNMELTSA
-305 SPLPNLHITDYPDM
+305 PLPNLHITDYPDM

-332 TKKADLLKL
+332 TKKTDLLKL

-491 PSTYRFLEKV
+491 LSTYRFLEKV
-501 IDEIRR
+501 IDEIGR

-528 GIWEGSSICRTF
+528 GIWEGSSVCRTF

-553 DYFLEQILE
+553 DYFLGQILE
-562 MLDKRNIQV
+562 MLDKRNIQA
-571 VGWQDIVMKPDNTVN
+571 VGWQDIVMNPDNTVN

-629 YLDMSYCYHVEEPG
+629 YLDMAYCYHVEEPG

-674 SVDVKTVSN
+674 SVDVKTASN

-724 LAERAWNAQPSWAL
+724 LAERVWNAQPSWAL
-738 SPDSKVYVDAKRKYN
+738 SPDGKVYMDAKRKYN

-784 LFVNTTNP
+784 LLVNTTNP

-802 SEPTESSVEWQTPI
+802 SEPTESSVEWQTQI
-816 TCNAPLI
+816 ACDAPLI

-841 ESY
+841 ELY

>member
-22 GKQPPSSQLSLT
+22 GKQPLSSQLSLT

-161 IRSKS
+161 IRSKN

-184 KPVDCDMLSL
+184 KPVDCDMLFL

-218 DGVFKEE
+218 GGVFKEE

-233 TSELGCTVS
+233 TSQLGCTVS
-242 DKDEETII
+242 DEDGETII

-269 IVIKNNLLTLKANN
+269 IVIKNNLLTLKAND

-332 TKKADLLKL
+332 TRKTDLLKL

-392 AYAWGWNEADTTS
+392 AYAWGWNEADTIS

-501 IDEIRR
+501 IDEIGR

-528 GIWEGSSICRTF
+528 GIWEGSSVCRTF

-629 YLDMSYCYHVEEPG
+629 YLDMPYCYHVEEPG

-674 SVDVKTVSN
+674 SVDVKTASN

-738 SPDSKVYVDAKRKYN
+738 SPDGKVYMDAKRKYN

-792 NAVIR
+792 NVVIR

-802 SEPTESSVEWQTPI
+802 SEPTENSVKWQTPI
-816 TCNAPLI
+816 ACDAPQI

>member
-53 TNNGNKSLAD
+53 TNKGNKSLAD
-63 NWVIYFN
+63 DWVIYFN

-125 SVPEGAYIVATD
+125 SVPEGAYIVVTD

-156 PDTQW
+156 PDAQW
-161 IRSKS
+161 IRSKN

-179 NNDFS
+179 NDDFS
-184 KPVDCDMLSL
+184 KPVDCDILSL

-201 EKTGGVST
+201 EKAGGVST

-233 TSELGCTVS
+233 TSQLGCTVS

-250 ELKKTELPATCQC
+250 ELKKTEHPATCQC

-269 IVIKNNLLTLKANN
+269 IVIKNNLLTLKAND

-332 TKKADLLKL
+332 TKKTDLLKL

-405 LANGYYSRNDFMD
+405 LANGYYSRSDFMD

-501 IDEIRR
+501 IDEIGR

-540 MKKHGLTKIRDLK
+540 MKEHGLAKIRDLK

-562 MLDKRNIQV
+562 MLDKRNIQA

-629 YLDMSYCYHVEEPG
+629 YLDMAYCYHVEEPG

-650 DEYVTFDMLPFD
+650 DECVTFDMLPFD

-669 NLKGE
+669 NLEGE
-674 SVDVKTVSN
+674 SVDVKTASN

-724 LAERAWNAQPSWAL
+724 LVERAWNAQPSWAL

-784 LFVNTTNP
+784 LLANTANP

-802 SEPTESSVEWQTPI
+802 NEPNENSVLWKEPI
-816 TCNAPLI
+816 KCDAPLI
-823 KAKAFY
+823 KAKAY
-829 LGKESVTTVLIN
+829 CLGKESVAIMLIN
-841 ESY
+841 K

>member
-1 MITMRNI
+1 
-8 WIMMLGICLFGCGA
+8 
-22 GKQPPSSQLSLT
+22 
-34 WKLEKDSVEA
+34 
-44 RYFKNTFCL
+44 
-53 TNNGNKSLAD
+53 
-63 NWVIYFN
+63 
-70 QTPIYYQQPINA
+70 
-82 PLEIECIGS
+82 
-91 TYYKMYPTEHYQAL
+91 
-105 APGETLSFTILSEG
+105 
-119 NVINVS
+119 
-125 SVPEGAYIVATD
+125 
-137 EKGKMLQPQ
+137 
-146 NIPIEIGLFT
+146 
-156 PDTQW
+156 
-161 IRSKS
+161 
-166 SFPYAD
+166 
-172 GNYLYKQ
+172 
-179 NNDFS
+179 
-184 KPVDCDMLSL
+184 
-194 FPTPKKV
+194 
-201 EKTGGVST
+201 
-209 FSPKVGLKF
+209 
-218 DGVFKEE
+218 
-225 ALLLKKQL
+225 
-233 TSELGCTVS
+233 
-242 DKDEETII
+242 
-250 ELKKTELPATCQC
+250 
-263 PDEYYE
+263 
-269 IVIKNNLLTLKANN
+269 
-283 AHGIF
+283 
-288 NACQTLV
+288 
-295 ALLDNMKLAS
+295 
-305 SPLPNLHITDYPDM
+305 
-319 GHRGIMLDVARNF
+319 
-332 TKKADLLKL
+332 
-341 IDILSFYKMNVLHLH
+341 
-356 LSDDEAW
+356 
-363 RVEIPGLEE
+363 
-372 LTEIASRRGH
+372 
-382 TTDELTCLYP
+382 
-392 AYAWGWNEADTTS
+392 
-405 LANGYYSRNDFMD
+405 MD

-491 PSTYRFLEKV
+491 LSTYRFLEKV
-501 IDEIRR
+501 IDEIGR

-528 GIWEGSSICRTF
+528 GIWEGSSVCRTF
-540 MKKHGLTKIRDLK
+540 MKEHGLTKIRDLK

-562 MLDKRNIQV
+562 MLDKRNIQA
-571 VGWQDIVMKPDNTVN
+571 VGWQDIVMKPDNIVN

-629 YLDMSYCYHVEEPG
+629 YLDMAYRYHVEEPG

-662 IYKSLRR
+662 TYKSLRR

-816 TCNAPLI
+816 TCNVPLI

>member
-22 GKQPPSSQLSLT
+22 AKQPLSSQLSLT

-156 PDTQW
+156 PDAQW
-161 IRSKS
+161 IRSKN

-218 DGVFKEE
+218 AGVFKEE

-233 TSELGCTVS
+233 TSQLGCTVS

-269 IVIKNNLLTLKANN
+269 IVIKNNLLTLKAND

-332 TKKADLLKL
+332 TKKTDLLNL

-405 LANGYYSRNDFMD
+405 LANGYYSRSDFMD
-418 ILKYAKERHIRI
+418 ILKYAKETHIRI

-452 KYIDTDQSKAEEY
+452 KYIDTDRPKAEEY

-501 IDEIRR
+501 IDEIGR

-540 MKKHGLTKIRDLK
+540 MKEHGLTKIRDLK
-553 DYFLEQILE
+553 DYFLGQILE
-562 MLDKRNIQV
+562 MLDKHNIQA
-571 VGWQDIVMKPDNTVN
+571 VGWQDIVMNPDNTVN
-586 EHFRNS
+586 EHFRHS

-629 YLDMSYCYHVEEPG
+629 YLDMAYCYHVEEPG

-674 SVDVKTVSN
+674 SVDVKTASN

-738 SPDSKVYVDAKRKYN
+738 SLDSKVYVDAKRKYN

-773 SPPGII
+773 SPPGIM
-779 VKDGL
+779 VRDGL
-784 LFVNTTNP
+784 LLVNTTNP

-802 SEPTESSVEWQTPI
+802 SEPTESSVEWQTQI
-816 TCNAPLI
+816 ACDAPLI